1 MTLKFEE
8 LRVLQAAEAV
18 ADDIWKHVVQWDP
31 FVRDI
36 VGGQLA
42 RAADSIGANIAEAFG
57 RFHYGEK
64 LQFLY
69 YSRGSLYETKYWL
82 NRARERELMTS
93 VQVQVYATQ
102 LTELARQLNAFVSN
116 IKAQRSGNRLRD
128 KTVSEPPAEYIN
140 DQPNGILV
148 PLFSDDEIQ
157 WIQSIPNI

>member
-1 MTLKFEE
+1 
-8 LRVLQAAEAV
+8 
-18 ADDIWKHVVQWDP
+18 
-31 FVRDI
+31 
-36 VGGQLA
+36 
-42 RAADSIGANIAEAFG
+42 
-57 RFHYGEK
+57 
-64 LQFLY
+64 LY

-82 NRARERELMTS
+82 NRVRERELMTS

-140 DQPNGILV
+140 DQPNGIRV